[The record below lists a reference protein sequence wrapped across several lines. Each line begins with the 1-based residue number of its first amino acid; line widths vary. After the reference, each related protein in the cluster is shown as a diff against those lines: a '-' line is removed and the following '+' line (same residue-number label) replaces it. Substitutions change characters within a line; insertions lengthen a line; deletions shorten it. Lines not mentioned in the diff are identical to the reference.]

1 MEIKYVVNYGLKDR
15 FEWQSAILMKW
26 KSREKRKW
34 DRWIHLVNLRR
45 VTIVKTDRLS
55 FEYCH
60 SKLEIELRR
69 KWFSNK
75 KRTRLVMI
83 NCDGKR
89 LVVLWRFRFFMI
101 FQKMHPRVFNRSKK
115 NYYFFVIYRKRST
128 FISVQLNGIRRK
140 WTNIGLEQFQ

>member
-101 FQKMHPRVFNRSKK
+101 FQKMHPRGIIIFLWFIGNGRFLFPFNRTKSDESGQ
-115 NYYFFVIYRKRST
+115 I
-128 FISVQLNGIRRK
+128 LA
-140 WTNIGLEQFQ
+140 